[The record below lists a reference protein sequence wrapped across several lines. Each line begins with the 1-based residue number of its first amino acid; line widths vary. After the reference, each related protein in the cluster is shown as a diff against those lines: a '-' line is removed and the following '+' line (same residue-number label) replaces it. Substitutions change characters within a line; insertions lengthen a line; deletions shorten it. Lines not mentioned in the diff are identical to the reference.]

1 VGGFDGGVQWSSDMR
16 HIIGQFGL
24 NRRLGWASRHGRAGW
39 PGWTGWPFWPGRLIQ
54 LAGSAAVVGI
64 VLAAAM
70 PVRADLRAV
79 PSSSAGPPSVIQ
91 APQPTGPGRP
101 SPPDPGREDE
111 LDRLLLDRPPVPI
124 TKPRNY
130 KRPPRRPDLPVPG
143 SVVVNRLCRITYR
156 PDTGWYLLTF
166 LPPATDKS
174 AAGAGSG
181 TGRTVRTA
189 RLARPAGAW
198 VTTPRWVLP
207 SKWLEAIERNL
218 AGRRSG
224 LFEVTGETTVYK
236 GRVFI
241 CLRNVKRSRRD
252 DAPPTARPVAP
263 GQAGRAGLAGAALTA
278 RSAGPARLARL
289 ARPAVGRPATRP
301 AVASR
306 PFKAIP
312 THAGAVAARLLADR
326 PGRPVDVP
334 QNSGPVKAAPS
345 VAPAGASQLDEDR
358 GEVRADRTAV
368 IELDPDGRWWQARF
382 ISDNTLQDQPV
393 RLLPC
398 KLLEVAVRQAARY
411 RRTGR
416 TARMKISGVIS
427 RYKGMQ
433 YMLLRKVVVDR
444 DMGQF

>member
-1 VGGFDGGVQWSSDMR
+1 MGGFDGGVQWPSDMR

-24 NRRLGWASRHGRAGW
+24 NRRLGWASRPDRPGRSGR
-39 PGWTGWPFWPGRLIQ
+39 PGRPCWTGRLIQ
-54 LAGSAAVVGI
+54 LAVSAAVCIFI
-64 VLAAAM
+64 VAAM

-91 APQPTGPGRP
+91 APQPAGPARP
-101 SPPDPGREDE
+101 SSLDPGREDE
-111 LDRLLLDRPPVPI
+111 LNRLLLDRPPVPI
-124 TKPRNY
+124 TKPRDY
-130 KRPPRRPDLPVPG
+130 TRPPHQPDLPVPG

-166 LPPATDKS
+166 LPPATDKPAAGT
-174 AAGAGSG
+174 AAGAG
-181 TGRTVRTA
+181 RQ
-189 RLARPAGAW
+189 AGAW

-218 AGRRSG
+218 AGRQSG

-278 RSAGPARLARL
+278 R
-289 ARPAVGRPATRP
+289 PAVGRPATRP

-334 QNSGPVKAAPS
+334 QDSGPVKAAPS
-345 VAPAGASQLDEDR
+345 VAPAGAGQLDEDR

-368 IELDPDGRWWQARF
+368 IELDADGRWWQARF

-411 RRTGR
+411 RRAGK